1 MGHDDKLRPS
11 LTPRT
16 PPQNGEAPLR
26 KPHPVVFLSVTNL
39 VITRIPQE
47 TWRECQQSKVCV
59 QRSKQVE
66 VPDVLVT

>member
-16 PPQNGEAPLR
+16 PPNGEAPLG

-39 VITRIPQE
+39 VIIWDSTGNME
-47 TWRECQQSKVCV
+47 GV
-59 QRSKQVE
+59 
-66 VPDVLVT
+66 